1 MRGQITKAQV
11 GEAGVRGEM
20 RREALLQYLRVR
32 EHATVD
38 ELVGQMRVSKM
49 TVHRDL
55 DRLAE
60 QRLVRKIRGG
70 ATLATSIVFEGD
82 YAYREQQNRLEKAAL
97 AQRMAEMVEP
107 GMAIVLDDSST
118 AASIIPFLGH
128 KRPLT
133 VITNGLKVIESF
145 RRTDEIT
152 LICLGGRYDPVAHA
166 FFGLVCEA
174 AVARLRA
181 DLAIFSTSAV
191 RGTSAYLH
199 DPDII
204 RAKLAMKVAAER
216 SVIAFDRS
224 KVGRSALNLFAPL
237 REFDS
242 VLVTEGLPP
251 ETDQA
256 LRRDGVRLELV
267 ATGAGH

>member
-1 MRGQITKAQV
+1 MRGEV
-11 GEAGVRGEM
+11 

-32 EHATVD
+32 ENASVD
-38 ELVGQMRVSKM
+38 ELVERMRVSKM

-60 QRLVRKIRGG
+60 QRLVRKVRGG
-70 ATLATSIVFEGD
+70 VTLTTSILFEGD
-82 YAYREQQNRLEKAAL
+82 YAYRERQNRAEKAAL
-97 AQRMAEMVEP
+97 AQRMAELVEP

-118 AASIIPFLGH
+118 AASIIPFLDH

-145 RRTDEIT
+145 RRADEIT
-152 LICLGGRYDPVAHA
+152 LISLGGRYDPVGNA

-174 AVARLRA
+174 AAARLRA

-204 RAKLAMKVAAER
+204 RAKLAMKAVAER

-251 ETDQA
+251 EVRQA
-256 LRRDGVRLELV
+256 LQKDGVRLELV
-267 ATGAGH
+267 PSGPAH